1 MSIIQ
6 IDPTEVQGTGGQFIA
21 MQGEVESLVSRAR
34 SIMNTLEGQFTGIRP
49 GKIFGE
55 WRDMQGSLTS
65 AMETLGRAGTL
76 LNRAAEDFSE
86 ADRR

>member
-34 SIMNTLEGQFTGIRP
+34 SMMNTLEGQFT
-49 GKIFGE
+49 E
-55 WRDMQGSLTS
+55 
-65 AMETLGRAGTL
+65 A
-76 LNRAAEDFSE
+76 NAA
-86 ADRR
+86 